1 MNREHTTFKT
11 RMHIEYFL
19 LCSVSSSGSNP
30 RAHLERA
37 PTPGRSSYPAEE
49 YELSPSLEEWSKSAH
64 RHRLRPHYRDGD
76 TIDWWHEDASE
87 RERWKGMISQRGLR
101 GLVSPLIDVTQLWF
115 VMIFTGIC
123 VGFAGGWLDI
133 LVMWCA
139 LFCSPFTNQCSSVL
153 FLKAVGSPRGS
164 VYARFLVESGRMLC
178 RGGG

>member
-1 MNREHTTFKT
+1 MGCFGLRAGEPRARWPQTCHVPIPCHLGTIYGEKIGTGNREHATSKT
-11 RMHIEYFL
+11 RISIEYSL
-19 LCSVSSSGSNP
+19 LCSVSSSSSKP
-30 RAHLERA
+30 RAHLERI

-87 RERWKGMISQRGLR
+87 RERWKGLVSQHGLR

-123 VGFAGGWLDI
+123 VGLAGGWLDI
-133 LVMWCA
+133 LAMW
-139 LFCSPFTNQCSSVL
+139 
-153 FLKAVGSPRGS
+153 
-164 VYARFLVESGRMLC
+164 
-178 RGGG
+178 

>member
-1 MNREHTTFKT
+1 MNREHTTSKMQ
-11 RMHIEYFL
+11 MHIEYPL
-19 LCSVSSSGSNP
+19 LCSVSSSDSKP

-49 YELSPSLEEWSKSAH
+49 YELSPDLEEWSKSAH

-87 RERWKGMISQRGLR
+87 RERWKGMVSQRGLR

-123 VGFAGGWLDI
+123 VGLAGGWLDI

-139 LFCSPFTNQCSSVL
+139 LFCSPFTD
-153 FLKAVGSPRGS
+153 
-164 VYARFLVESGRMLC
+164 
-178 RGGG
+178 